1 MKKRNSNI
9 ELLRITAMLMIITYH
24 IFRHCMYIQLTDISS
39 ITTLNNGWFSYP
51 SFFKRLC
58 ILAVISPMG
67 QIGNAIFLII
77 SGYFMA
83 DKKSI
88 DLTTISKKLLYQLGF
103 ATLSLGLIS
112 IIFYKW
118 ITLSSTKLMSFN
130 LFNWSSWYIGYYFLV
145 IVFAKI
151 FLNKYLNKIKQKN
164 YLMFLISLF
173 AITQFSWTVSIIKN
187 IANGLETLITGIFLY
202 TLGGY
207 IKKYNPFT
215 PIKTWVLIA
224 IIVIINITIIG
235 NFYID
240 TTNNI
245 LAYIPSEENIFI
257 QYIPVYE
264 NYQIIPI
271 ILGITTFELFRRI
284 KLSNNKIINFIG
296 ASTFMIYLIHDNEFV
311 HKIWKSKDWIT
322 LLNNSLVK
330 FIVTFGIWVLV
341 TFITGFILYCIYLLM
356 EKVFNILKPLLLKK
370 DTMSKSD

>member
-284 KLSNNKIINFIG
+284 KLSNNKIINFI
-296 ASTFMIYLIHDNEFV
+296 
-311 HKIWKSKDWIT
+311 
-322 LLNNSLVK
+322 
-330 FIVTFGIWVLV
+330 
-341 TFITGFILYCIYLLM
+341 
-356 EKVFNILKPLLLKK
+356 
-370 DTMSKSD
+370 